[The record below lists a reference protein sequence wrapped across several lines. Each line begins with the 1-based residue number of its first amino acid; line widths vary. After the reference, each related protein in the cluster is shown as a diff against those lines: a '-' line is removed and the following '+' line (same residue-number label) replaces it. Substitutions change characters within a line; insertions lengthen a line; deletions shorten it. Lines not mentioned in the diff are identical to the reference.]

1 MDFLQSYNG
10 SIQAVA
16 AVLNLFLIGALT
28 FYSHRL
34 QKKNYSIELYSRLQQ
49 EIKDCIGEIN
59 ECIKYFTIQEHKTSL
74 YLHELHN
81 KKDERNLFMNIDIRK
96 SIINNFKNNSK
107 NDIKE
112 AIISSMNE
120 NDEITL
126 PGLGVFFEILWKNS
140 DEEHQDYIL
149 NIIESNLKGD

>member
-1 MDFLQSYNG
+1 
-10 SIQAVA
+10 
-16 AVLNLFLIGALT
+16 
-28 FYSHRL
+28 
-34 QKKNYSIELYSRLQQ
+34 
-49 EIKDCIGEIN
+49 
-59 ECIKYFTIQEHKTSL
+59 
-74 YLHELHN
+74 
-81 KKDERNLFMNIDIRK
+81 MNIDIRK

-120 NDEITL
+120 NNEITL